1 MTLDNFER
9 LDKGDTIR
17 WMGDDEHK
25 GKVSEI
31 TAVRGSMDRPWY
43 LVDHGDGRTGA
54 AAQAH
59 LWEPVYVKAGTYQ

>member
-1 MTLDNFER
+1 MTPDNFAR

-54 AAQAH
+54 AVQAH
-59 LWEPVYVKAGTYQ
+59 LWEPA